1 MKTIWNTLYGFYTNW
16 LHPTF
21 VSLITFLTD
30 NQYAIYVIVAALIAL
45 AIVNKYVLKK
55 LKVQTLSK
63 LSDFITGVVVIL
75 LIIVVYN
82 IFSPNINNFLKPST
96 DTDSSTSTKTTPK
109 STTGTE
115 STPTQTTPS
124 TTTTKQLY
132 YGGGCS
138 GCYAD
143 GCPRDGYSYGGYD
156 VNMYNYYRS
165 LCQVCQCTSLRW
177 QSLWR

>member
-1 MKTIWNTLYGFYTNW
+1 METILSTIYRFYSDW

-21 VSLITFLTD
+21 DSLITFLAN
-30 NQYAIYVIVAALIAL
+30 NQYVIYILVATLVILS
-45 AIVNKYVLKK
+45 IVRKIISKK
-55 LKVQTLSK
+55 VKVQTLPK
-63 LSDFITGVVVIL
+63 LIDFIVAMIVIL

-82 IFSPNINNFLKPST
+82 IFSPTISGWFKSTPST
-96 DTDSSTSTKTTPK
+96 DTSTPTNTTN
-109 STTGTE
+109 GTE
-115 STPTQTTPS
+115 STPSQQSTPS
-124 TTTTKQLY
+124 YTEPKQLY

-143 GCPRDGYSYGGYD
+143 GCPRNGYSYGGYD

-165 LCQVCQCTSLRW
+165 LCQQCQCTSSRW